1 MKTVV
6 LFLLLLLTGVAA
18 ADPPRPRPF
27 RWSIGAG
34 SAFLLTGEEDAGRQR
49 LDGHLD
55 IMPGGSWGRFG
66 MIGAIRQVPFEPF
79 ASDALVTL
87 GVRYEAAAARP
98 RLVLSL
104 HADLGATRS
113 SGSWPGAPAAGGG
126 IETHFW
132 IWPKK
137 LGPLALVSD
146 VTAHLVV
153 DGTDHTRLVIAA
165 ATRLSLA
172 R

>member
-1 MKTVV
+1 MKAAVV
-6 LFLLLLLTGVAA
+6 LLLLTGVAA
-18 ADPPRPRPF
+18 ADDPPPPKPRPF
-27 RWSIGAG
+27 RWSIGG
-34 SAFLLTGEEDAGRQR
+34 GTSFLLTGEEDAGRQR

-55 IMPGGSWGRFG
+55 LMPGGAWGRFG
-66 MIGAIRQVPFEPF
+66 VMGAIRQVPFEPF

-87 GVRYEAAAARP
+87 GVKYEAAAARP

-104 HADLGATRS
+104 HADLGATLS
-113 SGSWPGAPAAGGG
+113 PGAPATGGG

-146 VTAHLVV
+146 ITAHLVV